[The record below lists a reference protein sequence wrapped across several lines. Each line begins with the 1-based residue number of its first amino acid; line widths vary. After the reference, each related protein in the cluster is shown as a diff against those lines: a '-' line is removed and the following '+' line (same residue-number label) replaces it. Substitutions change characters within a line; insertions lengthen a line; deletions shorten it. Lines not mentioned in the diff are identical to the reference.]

1 MKTSLFIPTWKRFKY
16 MREVIE
22 AWLPQVDDMTI
33 WDDSRADNIVST
45 FRDHPKINVI
55 RASKR
60 MGSHVKF
67 KSAQLLKNDWVII
80 ADDDIIPGEIL
91 VQELIK
97 WQSYCCLQNNAD
109 KENIIISIFGRRF
122 SKDGYQS
129 HPLQRADKITEI
141 KEVDWA
147 GRLLFGH
154 RRNFMVDITAC
165 PNTLLDDLFWSFE
178 LRRQIPWAQIFVIPT
193 KEWRNTPDSN
203 NEFSLSRTPGYWK
216 LRDDFV
222 KKHYEAING
231 R

>member
-1 MKTSLFIPTWKRFKY
+1 MKISLFIPVWKRFEY
-16 MREVIE
+16 LQEVIE

-33 WDDSRADNIVST
+33 WDDSGNDSILTTYQTHS
-45 FRDHPKINVI
+45 KINWI

-80 ADDDIIPGEIL
+80 ADDDIIPGQIL
-91 VQELIK
+91 VEELK
-97 WQSYCCLQNNAD
+97 HWQNYCYMQHEGE
-109 KENIIISIFGRRF
+109 KENFVVSIFGRRF

-129 HPLQRADKITEI
+129 QPLQRADKIAEI
-141 KEVDWA
+141 QEVDWA

-154 RRNFMVDITAC
+154 RKNFMIDITAC
-165 PNTLLDDLFWSFE
+165 PDTRLDDLFWSFE
-178 LRRQIPWAQIFVIPT
+178 LHKKSPNTRIFIIPT

-222 KKHYEAING
+222 KKHYGEMAG
-231 R
+231 

>member
-1 MKTSLFIPTWKRFKY
+1 MPQ
-16 MREVIE
+16 VIE
-22 AWLPQVDDMTI
+22 SWFSQVDDITI
-33 WDDSRADNIVST
+33 WDDSGENREYPNEVT
-45 FRDHPKINVI
+45 VI
-55 RASKR
+55 RASRR

-67 KSAQLLKNDWVII
+67 KSAQLLKNDMVLIT
-80 ADDDIIPGEIL
+80 DDDIIPEPRL
-91 VQELIK
+91 VIELVEQ
-97 WQSYCCLQNNAD
+97 WNNCLTNYEGD
-109 KENIIISIFGRRF
+109 REDFVVSIFGRKF

-129 HPLQRADKITEI
+129 CPLKRADLIFEPI
-141 KEVDWA
+141 EVDWA

-165 PNTLLDDLFWSFE
+165 PDTRLDDLFWSFE
-178 LRRQIPWAQIFVIPT
+178 LHKQRPQTKIFIVQT

-222 KKHYEAING
+222 KNHYEANNG